1 MSIYASPFISYIIYG
16 PYIHHLLFYTSFNVN
31 IYITFYLIHHLLAI
45 YTSLSLYTSFMGH
58 IYITFYF
65 IQYLKS
71 IYTST
76 FILHIIYWQ
85 YIHHLLLYTSFLV
98 YLLSL
103 VVSILLFISSC
114 VSRP

>member
-1 MSIYASPFISYIIYG
+1 MAIYTP
-16 PYIHHLLFYTSFNVN
+16 LLFFTSFKVN
-31 IYITFYLIHHLLAI
+31 IYITFCFIHHLLAI
-45 YTSLSLYTSFMGH
+45 YTSPFSLYIIYWQYIHHLLPYTSFNVN
-58 IYITFYF
+58 ICITFYF
-65 IQYLKS
+65 IHHLKS

-76 FILHIIYWQ
+76 FILYIIYWQ

-103 VVSILLFISSC
+103 VVSILLFISFC